1 MRILYFA
8 QARLAAGISEESFHT
23 TESLSAEKLWHL
35 LIHRH
40 PASFLCNPPADSAKI
55 ATSFN
60 LEKPF
65 IPTTKSPFFHPSLEV
80 E

>member
-40 PASFLCNPPADSAKI
+40 PALLPLHSSAALVPVTAPGNTLYKRQMCRMG
-55 ATSFN
+55 A
-60 LEKPF
+60 
-65 IPTTKSPFFHPSLEV
+65 PT
-80 E
+80 